1 MPDWRYAVERRLAG
15 LRLAPARET
24 EIVDELF
31 GLATGWAIARMM
43 QSLLFQTSALDPL
56 TYLTGIGLLVL
67 CGLVASYVPA
77 RRAVAI
83 DPVVV
88 LKRN

>member
-1 MPDWRYAVERRLAG
+1 MALGATSRDVIRRVLG
-15 LRLAPARET
+15 RTLRLMT
-24 EIVDELF
+24 IGMIF
-31 GLATGWAIARMM
+31 GLASGWAIAHTMR
-43 QSLLFQTSALDPL
+43 SFLFQTSALDPL

-88 LKRN
+88 LKRD